1 MKRHAAWG
9 LALAL
14 VIGLA
19 LPAFAGDAAKEVKL
33 VGWVSDE
40 CCAAKNANAA
50 GKACTLECHKNGSH
64 LVFYS
69 DGKTYK
75 VADEKKLLEH
85 VGHEIQVTGM
95 VAEDGMLKI
104 ASIEASKKKA

>member
-1 MKRHAAWG
+1 MKRSVAWG
-9 LALAL
+9 IALAL
-14 VIGLA
+14 VIGIA
-19 LPAFAGDAAKEVKL
+19 LPALAGDTGKEVKL

-40 CCAAKNANAA
+40 CCAAKNANAE
-50 GKACTLECHKNGSH
+50 GKACTLECHKKGSA

-75 VADEKKLLEH
+75 VADQKQLLEH
-85 VGHEIQVTGM
+85 VGHEVMVTGM
-95 VAEDGMLKI
+95 VVEDGMLKI